1 MEISIKH
8 KGETLQ
14 EIKQGR
20 VYSLT
25 SLLKTHSLCLIIL
38 HRIWSYSIKWCLYFP
53 LHAHKVRHYS
63 CPWSKMKLLM
73 SICLSLT
80 TTHTHTAVMSAK
92 EHIFIFKDFP
102 RSWSPLT
109 MKTCISAYTLC
120 HAVPCVQLLLTYSC
134 GTFFF
139 PLVTAIP
146 DVSVWVICLRVMPVL
161 NPPTGHL
168 TVYVW
173 GICRAQ
179 TFTASMRAT
188 LRTKQ
193 EDIFSL
199 SQNNSLFLVRY
210 RLLKQFSGPP
220 CEGLNR
226 AAWEQMDKNM
236 PH

>member
-63 CPWSKMKLLM
+63 CPWSKIKLLM

-139 PLVTAIP
+139 PP
-146 DVSVWVICLRVMPVL
+146 CYRHPWC
-161 NPPTGHL
+161 
-168 TVYVW
+168 
-173 GICRAQ
+173 
-179 TFTASMRAT
+179 
-188 LRTKQ
+188 
-193 EDIFSL
+193 FSL
-199 SQNNSLFLVRY
+199 SHLPPCYASVKSAHWSSHSLCMRHLQSTNIHRINESYTPNKTGGYFQPEP
-210 RLLKQFSGPP
+210 KQQPFSGAIQVIKTVF
-220 CEGLNR
+220 R
-226 AAWEQMDKNM
+226 ATVWGAE
-236 PH
+236 